1 MSIYKEKKNN
11 VFFSTFTSII
21 LLILFST
28 FFFIKILSETSYIL
42 LVLISILTGFIIYF
56 NERIKSFDL
65 REMKIILFETKEVYQ
80 STKKIAEHLI
90 EIVGFLSAYGSGT
103 GEQRKKLN
111 KKMLDLLHSIKTDE
125 DNIEKIMENP
135 RLMEKAMSD
144 KSGMKNLGDI
154 LIKKGLV

>member
-1 MSIYKEKKNN
+1 MSIYKEKNNN
-11 VFFSTFTSII
+11 VFFSTFASVV
-21 LLILFST
+21 LLTLFST
-28 FFFIKILSETSYIL
+28 FFFIKVLSETSYIL
-42 LVLISILTGFIIYF
+42 LVFISILTGFIIYF

-144 KSGMKNLGDI
+144 KDGKKYVDK